1 MKNEINN
8 RIESVLRSM
17 VTIKDLNETN
27 ISHFYLITD
36 ILAEMKID
44 LEIIRLYVN
53 SPGVIKKS
61 VKEIV

>member
-8 RIESVLRSM
+8 RIESVLRLMSI
-17 VTIKDLNETN
+17 IKDLNETKTN
-27 ISHFYLITD
+27 LYLITD
-36 ILAEMKID
+36 ILAEMKLD